1 MVDEGKIRSRWEA
14 IPVAENV
21 VGSLKVDFRGDYSTF
36 FDSFDRWLY
45 SQQKHILYALDLFD
59 WRDKNVLEVG
69 LGQGADSEQLIRRGA
84 LWSGIDLTW
93 ESVERVR
100 QRMKIHNLSYKHIV
114 QGSAVRL
121 PFADAQFDMV
131 YSHGVLHHIP
141 DVKCAQR
148 EIRRVLKDDGS
159 LVIMLYARHSLN
171 YHLSI
176 RAIRRLGL
184 ILIYALP
191 FHFSGVYREHKQRA
205 REVGLWN
212 YLKMENFIHRSTD
225 GPQNPFSKVYDRKTI
240 LEDFQDFEITR
251 LFKLWMHAP
260 PLPVD
265 NWTAG
270 RWLGWH
276 LWAELKPRRLK

>member
-1 MVDEGKIRSRWEA
+1 
-14 IPVAENV
+14 VAENV
-21 VGSLKVDFRGDYSTF
+21 IGRLKEDFQGDYSAF
-36 FDSFDRWLY
+36 FENFDRWLY

-59 WRDKNVLEVG
+59 WRGKNVLEIG

-100 QRMKIHNLSYKHIV
+100 QRMQIRNLPYKHIV

-121 PFADAQFDMV
+121 PFSDARFDIV

-141 DVKCAQR
+141 DIKRAQQ
-148 EIRRVLKDDGS
+148 EIRRILKDDGR
-159 LVIMLYARHSLN
+159 LIMMVYARHSLN
-171 YHLSI
+171 YHLAI
-176 RAIRRLGL
+176 RIIRRLGL
-184 ILIYALP
+184 AMIYLLP
-191 FHFSGVYREHKQRA
+191 IRLPKLYEEHKRRA
-205 REVGLWN
+205 RETGLWS
-212 YLKMENFIHRSTD
+212 YLRMENFIHRSTD
-225 GPQNPFSKVYDRKTI
+225 GSHNPYSKVYDRQTI
-240 LEDFQDFEITR
+240 LDDFEDFEIVRT
-251 LFKLWMHAP
+251 FKLWMHAP

-265 NWTAG
+265 NWTPG